1 MTIEP
6 KINDKKELMK
16 MLAMTF
22 NVAKTFPPA
31 IIYMDEVEH
40 IFKAKKKKKKGAA
53 GAAGPNYTKLR
64 KPLTKYKKK
73 VLKKEDRVAVIACT
87 NRPWEINKKFIKPFV
102 QKKFYF
108 PFPNYGTRKAL
119 FEHFMEQKG
128 IPLPSNFPVTTI
140 AHVTEGYT
148 GGTFREAINK
158 VLTERRML
166 QLTDKKNVRP
176 LEVNEFIGP
185 LSNQPSTYI
194 EEYEKFREFNDDV
207 TGLKAR
213 REKKNKPE

>member
-1 MTIEP
+1 
-6 KINDKKELMK
+6 

-40 IFKAKKKKKKGAA
+40 IFKAKKKKKKGAG
-53 GAAGPNYTKLR
+53 GAAGPNFTKLR

-87 NRPWEINKKFIKPFV
+87 NRPWEVNKKFIKAFA

-119 FEHFMEQKG
+119 FEYF
-128 IPLPSNFPVTTI
+128 
-140 AHVTEGYT
+140 
-148 GGTFREAINK
+148 
-158 VLTERRML
+158 
-166 QLTDKKNVRP
+166 
-176 LEVNEFIGP
+176 LE
-185 LSNQPSTYI
+185 
-194 EEYEKFREFNDDV
+194 EK
-207 TGLKAR
+207 
-213 REKKNKPE
+213 